1 MDYIKKEKF
10 HDLLKMLF
18 MYVSIHIK
26 GNENMMTKAQ
36 KFVDLEIHSNMV
48 V

>member
-1 MDYIKKEKF
+1 
-10 HDLLKMLF
+10 

-36 KFVDLEIHSNMV
+36 KFVDLEIHQSYEV
-48 V
+48 GR